1 MNIFLR
7 IWCAVVCAFT
17 VAIAAGEPS
26 LPKTG
31 RLLTQGAEP
40 VRIVCFGDSITGVYY
55 HTGGRRAWCDMLGI
69 ALQRLYPNARLQMI
83 NAGVSGNTT
92 AAGLARIERDVLA
105 HKPHLVVVMFG
116 MNDMAFD
123 AKDMAGQQIAERE
136 TRFAANL
143 REIIRRCRDVGAE
156 VVLCTQN
163 SIYPDAVPRRP
174 PERLARYAE
183 VIRAVAADTR
193 VPLADCYR
201 AYESLRAADPRGW
214 MLLMSETIH
223 PNMNGH
229 KLFAGEIA
237 RVISGKRVSLRDVMP
252 LQPCIP
258 RTLALLREGKP
269 INVIAM
275 ESYHTM
281 VPQVLKRL
289 SPNCEIRATCWPTV
303 GKTLAQLESWGK
315 SVRAMKP
322 DLVVIAVPTKVSAPA
337 GDEAL
342 IRSYSWIV
350 NYSMAFGRPE
360 WDVVAIL
367 PPGQDIARDIILG
380 HDVACIEHQSGNAA
394 LTEDLLSRWFRAQR
408 SEH

>member
-1 MNIFLR
+1 MILR
-7 IWCAVVCAFT
+7 IWCAVVCASIA
-17 VAIAAGEPS
+17 AIAAAETH
-26 LPKTG
+26 LPKTSQ
-31 RLLTQGAEP
+31 LLAQSAEP

-69 ALQRLYPNARLQMI
+69 ALQRLYPQAKLQMF

-143 REIIRRCRDVGAE
+143 REIIRRCRDAGAE

-174 PERLARYAE
+174 QDRLARYTE
-183 VIRAVAADTR
+183 VIQTVAADTR
-193 VPLADCYR
+193 VPVADCYR
-201 AYESLRAADPRGW
+201 AYESLRATDPRGW

-229 KLFAGEIA
+229 KLFAEEIA

-269 INVIAM
+269 IHVVAM
-275 ESYHTM
+275 EPYDTT
-281 VPQVLKRL
+281 VAQVLKKL
-289 SPNCEIRATCWPTV
+289 GPNCEVRATCWPTA
-303 GKTLAQLESWGK
+303 GRTLAQLESWGK
-315 SVRAMKP
+315 GVRAMKP
-322 DLVVIAVPTKVSAPA
+322 NLVVIAVPAKLSASA
-337 GDEAL
+337 QDEAL

-367 PPGQDIARDIILG
+367 PPGQTIARDIILG
-380 HDVACIEHQSGNAA
+380 HDIACIEQPSGDDASAGDLLLRWFSTQQSG
-394 LTEDLLSRWFRAQR
+394 
-408 SEH
+408 H

>member
-1 MNIFLR
+1 MSM
-7 IWCAVVCAFT
+7 T
-17 VAIAAGEPS
+17 VLAAAETC

-31 RLLTQGAEP
+31 QLLSQSAEP

-69 ALQRLYPNARLQMI
+69 ALQQLYPQARLQMF

-143 REIIRRCRDVGAE
+143 REIIRRCRDAGAE

-174 PERLARYAE
+174 QDRLARYTE
-183 VIRAVAADTR
+183 VIRTVAADAR
-193 VPLADCYR
+193 VPVADCYR
-201 AYESLRAADPRGW
+201 AYESLRATDPRGW

-229 KLFAGEIA
+229 KLFAEEIA
-237 RVISGKRVSLRDVMP
+237 RVVSGRRVSLRDVMP

-269 INVIAM
+269 IHVVAM
-275 ESYHTM
+275 EPYDTA
-281 VPQVLKRL
+281 VAQVLKKL
-289 SPNCEIRATCWPTV
+289 GPNCEVRATCWPTAD
-303 GKTLAQLESWGK
+303 KTLAQLETWAKG
-315 SVRAMKP
+315 VRAMKP
-322 DLVVIAVPTKVSAPA
+322 NLVVIAVPAKLSASA
-337 GDEAL
+337 QDEAF

-367 PPGQDIARDIILG
+367 PPGQVIARDIILG
-380 HDVACIEHQSGNAA
+380 HDIACIEQPAGDNALA
-394 LTEDLLSRWFRAQR
+394 GDQLFRWFSAQR
-408 SEH
+408 NKH

>member
-1 MNIFLR
+1 MILR
-7 IWCAVVCAFT
+7 IWCAVVCASIA
-17 VAIAAGEPS
+17 AIAAAETH

-31 RLLTQGAEP
+31 QLLAQTAEP

-69 ALQRLYPNARLQMI
+69 ALQRLYPQARLQMI

-143 REIIRRCRDVGAE
+143 REIIRRCRDAGAE

-174 PERLARYAE
+174 QDRLARYTE
-183 VIRAVAADTR
+183 VIRTVAADTR
-193 VPLADCYR
+193 VPVADCHR

-229 KLFAGEIA
+229 KLFAEEIA

-269 INVIAM
+269 IHVVAM
-275 ESYHTM
+275 EPYDTT
-281 VPQVLKRL
+281 VAQVLKKL
-289 SPNCEIRATCWPTV
+289 GPNCEVRATCWPTA
-303 GKTLAQLESWGK
+303 GRTLAQLESWGK
-315 SVRAMKP
+315 GVRAMKP
-322 DLVVIAVPTKVSAPA
+322 NLVVIAVPAKLSASA
-337 GDEAL
+337 QDEAL

-367 PPGQDIARDIILG
+367 PPGQTIARDIILG
-380 HDVACIEHQSGNAA
+380 HDVACIEHPSGDDASAGDLLLRWFSTQQSG
-394 LTEDLLSRWFRAQR
+394 
-408 SEH
+408 H